1 MSEFLSSTREQFAE
15 ELERLLRKA
24 DERRPVALIVSGE
37 PGLGKSTTLE
47 TVRQRWERGEGTSV
61 PVLDPEDIGTL
72 STVLD
77 PGGGTPTLL
86 VVDDIDQWAA
96 ADTHRSVT
104 PELIAVLDPISRMS
118 VSPHA
123 GQVF

>member
-1 MSEFLSSTREQFAE
+1 MSRFPHSPTWGVTGGPTLSGDSRARNPTVKVEMSEFLSSTREQFAE

-86 VVDDIDQWAA
+86 VVDDIDQ
-96 ADTHRSVT
+96 
-104 PELIAVLDPISRMS
+104 
-118 VSPHA
+118 
-123 GQVF
+123 